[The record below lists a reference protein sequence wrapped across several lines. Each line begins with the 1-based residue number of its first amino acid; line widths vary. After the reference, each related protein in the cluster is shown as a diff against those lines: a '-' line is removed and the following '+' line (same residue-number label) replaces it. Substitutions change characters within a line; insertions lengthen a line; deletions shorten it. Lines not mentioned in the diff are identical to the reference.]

1 MKKGKLFLIS
11 TIPLSLYFFEGQIT
25 FLKKSFN
32 VSIVSSDGELLH
44 SIAKSEK
51 VSYHILNVKREISI
65 FNDIISLI
73 SFIKLFYKERPNFIH
88 CNTPKASFLALV
100 AGYFCRIPKR
110 LYFVHGLRFEGA
122 IGFKKSL
129 LIFMEKLSCFFATDV
144 MAVSNGVKDILENR
158 ITTKKVK
165 VVGSGS
171 SNGIDTKKFTV
182 EKYNSTELK
191 MSLGIK
197 EETYVFGFVGRL
209 VKDKGINEL
218 VNVFDK
224 LNSNYSNIKLLLVG
238 SFEDELDPLDALTKK
253 KITTNDNILS
263 VGFQKDIKPFLN
275 LMNLFVFPSYREG
288 FGMVLMEAGAMQVP
302 CISSNITGCNEIIIN
317 CVTGFLMPPK
327 NEAELFI
334 KMEYSILNKQ
344 EMKEMGAK
352 ARESIK
358 KRFEQQKVWN
368 QYLREYNKIYSA

>member
-1 MKKGKLFLIS
+1 MKKGKLFIIT
-11 TIPLSLYFFEGQIT
+11 TIPLSLYFFEGQVT

-32 VSIVSSDGELLH
+32 VSLVSSDGDLLH

-51 VSYHILNVKREISI
+51 VNYHILNVKREISI

-88 CNTPKASFLALV
+88 CNTPKASFLALF
-100 AGYFCRIPKR
+100 AGYFCRVPKR
-110 LYFVHGLRFEGA
+110 LYFVHGLRYEGT
-122 IGFKKSL
+122 IGFKKRL
-129 LIFMEKLSCFFATDV
+129 LMFMEKLSCFFATDV
-144 MAVSNGVKDILENR
+144 IAVSNGVKGILENS

-197 EETYVFGFVGRL
+197 EEAYVFGFVGRL

-224 LNSNYSNIKLLLVG
+224 LNSNYNNIKLLLVG
-238 SFEDELDPLDALTKK
+238 PYEDELDPLDALTKM
-253 KITTNDNILS
+253 KITTNKNILF

-275 LMNLFVFPSYREG
+275 LMNIFVFPSYREG

-302 CISSNITGCNEIIIN
+302 CISSNITGCNEIIIEN
-317 CVTGFLMPPK
+317 VTGLLIPSK
-327 NEAELFI
+327 NEDELHA
-334 KMEYSILNKQ
+334 KMEYSILHKP
-344 EMKEMGAK
+344 EMKKMGINA
-352 ARESIK
+352 EQSIK
-358 KRFEQQKVWN
+358 KRFEQVTVWN
-368 QYLREYNKIYSA
+368 QYLREYNKIYST